1 MDLAIPATTDG
12 AALADRLTR
21 RPAPVNG
28 TAPMTVVFSTYQS
41 IDAVAQ
47 AQGLGA
53 PGFDLVICDEAHR
66 TTGATALGTDES
78 AFVRI
83 HNNDYIHASK
93 RLYMTATPRIYD
105 DSTKARAGQKNAIL
119 ASMDDVETYGEE
131 LFRLGSRTRD
141 HLRNCT
147 YRAELKT

>member
-1 MDLAIPATTDG
+1 
-12 AALADRLTR
+12 
-21 RPAPVNG
+21 
-28 TAPMTVVFSTYQS
+28 MTVVFSTYQS

-66 TTGATALGTDES
+66 TTGATALGTDEP

-105 DSTKARAGQKNAIL
+105 DSTKARAGQKNATL
-119 ASMDDVETYGEE
+119 ALMDDVETYGEE

>member
-1 MDLAIPATTDG
+1 M
-12 AALADRLTR
+12 
-21 RPAPVNG
+21 
-28 TAPMTVVFSTYQS
+28 
-41 IDAVAQ
+41 
-47 AQGLGA
+47 
-53 PGFDLVICDEAHR
+53 ICDEAHR
-66 TTGATALGTDES
+66 TTGATVAGTDES

-83 HNNDYIHASK
+83 HNDDYIHASK

-119 ASMDDVETYGEE
+119 AFMDDVETYGEE
-131 LFRLGSRTRD
+131 LFHLGSHTRD